1 MPLVRY
7 SSAVVQNSP
16 FVPVLTKSV
25 SLFPFRL
32 VSLDTQETYHVKVVK
47 PGPLPQP
54 LEHEC
59 RSTQFPARPQS
70 EANSTVVGQKPQ
82 RLRSRSTRHSKPPLA
97 VRSLVGSPE
106 EKTVANLVIRG
117 SRFWTWAGAVPD
129 AGVGATTADSTRPAR
144 RRGRKRRGNIPCLDY
159 LERAVKLI
167 LDEGN
172 QTRKRRRRSRQDP
185 ERKTSPDCT
194 ARPGKT
200 DAIVYDGLVRRRCR
214 RTSSGRL
221 PSMHMTRQA
230 LGALATPRAL
240 ALPATGENRLKPGNK
255 PSRRLLE
262 LHSKP
267 LLGVSK
273 SRRVPTR
280 RHSA

>member
-129 AGVGATTADSTRPAR
+129 AGVGATTADSTRPVR

-159 LERAVKLI
+159 LERAVKLF

-172 QTRKRRRRSRQDP
+172 QGGYQHGGTAFSRQKLQD
-185 ERKTSPDCT
+185 ST
-194 ARPGKT
+194 AT
-200 DAIVYDGLVRRRCR
+200 IVG
-214 RTSSGRL
+214 
-221 PSMHMTRQA
+221 
-230 LGALATPRAL
+230 
-240 ALPATGENRLKPGNK
+240 
-255 PSRRLLE
+255 
-262 LHSKP
+262 P
-267 LLGVSK
+267 LLSTFSSLFRSPPSIDHEIGQRAMPRLHLGPHPDDRQRLFFS
-273 SRRVPTR
+273 
-280 RHSA
+280 